1 MVPLGMRR
9 CLMAIAAVVA
19 FFATQHAFAADQCV
33 AELASLPDAA
43 SLGVAL
49 GGDAP
54 EVLSGEAAVPDDALL
69 IEGDK
74 VPISL
79 PIGASAIAP
88 RLLRAI
94 GDASIE
100 AERACHGPL
109 AGAHG
114 TIHQDDR
121 HDRAEPPLAGDACL
135 PVVEPLAPAVEARV
149 LSLSPPATTP
159 ARGVRSPVDRPPR
172 R

>member
-19 FFATQHAFAADQCV
+19 FFATQHAFAAEQCV
-33 AELASLPDAA
+33 AEVASLPDAA
-43 SLGVAL
+43 SLGATP
-49 GGDAP
+49 GGD
-54 EVLSGEAAVPDDALL
+54 EPDAFLGDALL

-79 PIGASAIAP
+79 PIGASAVAP
-88 RLLRAI
+88 RLMRAI

-100 AERACHGPL
+100 AERTCEGPL
-109 AGAHG
+109 AGSHG
-114 TIHQDDR
+114 TIHQEDR

-135 PVVEPLAPAVEARV
+135 TAAEPLAPAVEARV
-149 LSLSPPATTP
+149 LSLSPPATAP
-159 ARGVRSPVDRPPR
+159 ARGVISSIDRPPR